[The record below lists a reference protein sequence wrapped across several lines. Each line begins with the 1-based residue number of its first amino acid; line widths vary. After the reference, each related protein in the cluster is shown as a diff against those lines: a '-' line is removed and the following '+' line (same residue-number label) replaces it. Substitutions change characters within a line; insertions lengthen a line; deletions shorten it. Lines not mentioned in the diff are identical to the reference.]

1 MRGKK
6 RVSSPSGHGLVPKNR
21 EGGCIDRKPKYSVSG
36 DKSYF
41 ETELGC
47 LVVTAP
53 GETDSIGGGRP
64 PASGSCP
71 CQERGNEGLSAFLFE
86 FCSQEMALQQ
96 ELLPRRLAFNKYF

>member
-21 EGGCIDRKPKYSVSG
+21 EGGCIDRKPKYSVSV

-53 GETDSIGGGRP
+53 GETDTAQAKGGHRHLVHVR
-64 PASGSCP
+64 ARK
-71 CQERGNEGLSAFLFE
+71 EVTRA
-86 FCSQEMALQQ
+86 
-96 ELLPRRLAFNKYF
+96 